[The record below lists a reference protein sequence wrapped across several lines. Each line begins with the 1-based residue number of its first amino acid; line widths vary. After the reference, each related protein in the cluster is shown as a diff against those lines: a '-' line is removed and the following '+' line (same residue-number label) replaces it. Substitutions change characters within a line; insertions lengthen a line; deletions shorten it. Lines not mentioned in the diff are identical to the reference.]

1 MTGAALSVILHRLF
15 RGTVILAVHRMYGQ
29 KTRRRCFRRAL
40 KNYEIVLVF
49 SLSKGEEAAQ
59 ALKTK
64 FTDLISKHGTL
75 GEVEEWGKRKLAYPI
90 NYETEGYY
98 VIAQFSSEE
107 SFPAELDR
115 VINITDG
122 VLRSLI
128 VAKGE

>member
-1 MTGAALSVILHRLF
+1 M
-15 RGTVILAVHRMYGQ
+15 
-29 KTRRRCFRRAL
+29 AL
-40 KNYEIVLVF
+40 KNYEIVMVY
-49 SLSKGEEAAQ
+49 SLSKGEEAVQ

-64 FTDLISKHGTL
+64 FTDLISKNGTL
-75 GEVEEWGKRKLAYPI
+75 GEVDEWGKRRLAYPI

-98 VIAQFSSEE
+98 VLVNFSCEE

>member
-1 MTGAALSVILHRLF
+1 M
-15 RGTVILAVHRMYGQ
+15 
-29 KTRRRCFRRAL
+29 AL
-40 KNYEIVLVF
+40 KDYEIVMVF
-49 SLSKGEEAAQ
+49 SLSKGEEAVN

-64 FTDLISKHGTL
+64 FTDLISKNGTL
-75 GEVEEWGKRKLAYPI
+75 GEVEEWGKKKLAYAI
-90 NYETEGYY
+90 NYETDGYY
-98 VIAQFSSEE
+98 VLINFSSEE

>member
-1 MTGAALSVILHRLF
+1 M
-15 RGTVILAVHRMYGQ
+15 
-29 KTRRRCFRRAL
+29 AL

-90 NYETEGYY
+90 NYENDGYY
-98 VIAQFSSEE
+98 VVYSFDCKPD
-107 SFPAELDR
+107 FPAEFER
-115 VINITDG
+115 IINITDG
-122 VLRSLI
+122 VLRSL
-128 VAKGE
+128 VTLRK

>member
-1 MTGAALSVILHRLF
+1 M
-15 RGTVILAVHRMYGQ
+15 
-29 KTRRRCFRRAL
+29 AL
-40 KNYEIVLVF
+40 KNYEIVMVY
-49 SLSKGEEAAQ
+49 SLSKGEEAVQ

-64 FTDLISKHGTL
+64 LTDLISKNGTL
-75 GEVEEWGKRKLAYPI
+75 GEVDEWGKRRLAYPI

-98 VIAQFSSEE
+98 VLVNFSCEE

>member
-1 MTGAALSVILHRLF
+1 MALR
-15 RGTVILAVHRMYGQ
+15 
-29 KTRRRCFRRAL
+29 
-40 KNYEIVLVF
+40 NYEIVMVY
-49 SLSKGEEAAQ
+49 SLSKGEQAVE

-64 FTDLISKHGTL
+64 FTDLISKNGTL
-75 GEVEEWGKRKLAYPI
+75 GEVEEWGKKKLAYAI
-90 NYETEGYY
+90 NYETDGYY
-98 VIAQFSSEE
+98 VLINFSSEE